1 MVPVKRFRHLSSSLF
16 LIAIFGFLT
25 ISKSSIFAVGELTV
39 IIDPGH
45 GGTKITGTH
54 LLKSNSSPNNDISP
68 SGLREKDLTLE
79 ISQEIKKAFE
89 SDRCSNRIPKLL
101 HGSSVLSHPENQ
113 SANQQFMEE
122 HKKAESPFGNSAL
135 IDWFLGALRAPNLP
149 N

>member
-89 SDRCSNRIPKLL
+89 SERVPITLRSSFTGAPFLAIRRINRPI
-101 HGSSVLSHPENQ
+101 SSSWKNT
-113 SANQQFMEE
+113 
-122 HKKAESPFGNSAL
+122 KKRSPHSGT
-135 IDWFLGALRAPNLP
+135 PP
-149 N
+149 